1 MHALSIER
9 IQALHDLAE
18 VLREV
23 RPTIG
28 RHGTAFPAVTP
39 NVDGE
44 HAPTR
49 IRFRDGVP
57 AATMK
62 SSRVHEEMGACQ
74 QLGDIDGVR

>member
-1 MHALSIER
+1 
-9 IQALHDLAE
+9 
-18 VLREV
+18 V
-23 RPTIG
+23 P
-28 RHGTAFPAVTP
+28 P

-49 IRFRDGVP
+49 KRFRDGVP

-74 QLGDIDGVR
+74 QLGDIDGVRCTIVNGLPTTEPH